1 MGNRESNDV
10 WLFLQPWAPV
20 PLYHLIDTG
29 NLDSSRISRLIVQG
43 IRFVHAQGIQHRDLK
58 PENILLTSSGI
69 QAKVTIS
76 DFGHATDKL
85 RSKDHM
91 KGTITYHAPEIVAL
105 KDAERLKREKLKI
118 DENKLKDCYWSP
130 KSDIFSLGLVL
141 AQLMSRHRFILKS
154 CVHKAQHESIMHD
167 LKANK
172 VPLRDLIIKMISWDA
187 KSRPD
192 ASKIIGESRWWIT
205 ESSQLKRKE
214 GE

>member
-1 MGNRESNDV
+1 MGNRASNDV

-20 PLYHLIDTG
+20 PLDHLINTG

-58 PENILLTSSGI
+58 PANILLTSSGI
-69 QAKVTIS
+69 LTKVTIS
-76 DFGHATDKL
+76 DFGHATDEL
-85 RSKDHM
+85 RSKDHL
-91 KGTITYHAPEIVAL
+91 KGTIIYHAPEIVAL
-105 KDAERLKREKLKI
+105 KDAERRKRERLKI
-118 DENKLKDCYWSP
+118 DENKLKDCYWST

-141 AQLMSRHRFILKS
+141 AQLMSRRRFILRGGIQR
-154 CVHKAQHESIMHD
+154 AQHESIMHD
-167 LKANK
+167 LKADK
-172 VPLRDLIIKMISWDA
+172 VPLRDLIINMISWDA

-192 ASKIIGESRWWIT
+192 ACKIIGESRWWIT